1 MTHRILRHLRNHAI
15 SYVALF
21 FAVGGGGVGAAV
33 AATAISSPSVHACV
47 SRKTGA
53 LFIAKRCG
61 RTTKALVF
69 NQRGPTGEAGAAG
82 AAGAA
87 GTPATV
93 AWAYVSS
100 DGNSTGQGISVS
112 ETSAG
117 QYSLTVTA
125 TQCAGTAIEAPVV
138 TPNGNPTASG
148 TLSGIPDAYAASTP
162 GSETFTVTAGFIQ
175 NSNFVAG
182 NEGFAVQ
189 DQCGS

>member
-69 NQRGPTGEAGAAG
+69 NQRGPTGAPGTTGATG
-82 AAGAA
+82 ATGAA

-100 DGNSTGQGISVS
+100 DGNSIGNGLSVA

-117 QYSLTVTA
+117 IYSVTVTA
-125 TQCAGTAIEAPVV
+125 GQCANTEVEAPVV
-138 TPNGNPTASG
+138 TPNGDPTASEP
-148 TLSGIPDAYAASTP
+148 SAESRTP
-162 GSETFTVTAGFIQ
+162 TRPRPPVLRRSP
-175 NSNFVAG
+175 
-182 NEGFAVQ
+182 
-189 DQCGS
+189 